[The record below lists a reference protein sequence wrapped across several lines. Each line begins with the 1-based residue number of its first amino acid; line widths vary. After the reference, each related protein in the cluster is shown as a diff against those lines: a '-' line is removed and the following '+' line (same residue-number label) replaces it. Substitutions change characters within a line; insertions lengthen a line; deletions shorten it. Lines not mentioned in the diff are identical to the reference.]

1 MAKALKKANIDFYG
15 FQYVKIDK
23 TVSLEYVTEA
33 QAAAGG
39 LTKLRNQNFDER
51 AELIKNGKCVY
62 WLNFTCFYAIWIENT
77 TVIDEVMGLDT
88 EHKNIQNSLKNT
100 VLWKNKTRM
109 CSFY

>member
-62 WLNFTCFYAIWIENT
+62 
-77 TVIDEVMGLDT
+77 
-88 EHKNIQNSLKNT
+88 
-100 VLWKNKTRM
+100 
-109 CSFY
+109 